1 MGMGM
6 GGQDQVPR
14 DTVAGRHGLEGA
26 ESQARGM
33 AQIIHADNMVAQ
45 DDDAEDY
52 YDGRYP
58 LERTFR

>member
-1 MGMGM
+1 MSE
-6 GGQDQVPR
+6 DSVK
-14 DTVAGRHGLEGA
+14 VGLEENHGA
-26 ESQARGM
+26 LETHNIGHDEEDLLDCSAK
-33 AQIIHADNMVAQ
+33 IAQ